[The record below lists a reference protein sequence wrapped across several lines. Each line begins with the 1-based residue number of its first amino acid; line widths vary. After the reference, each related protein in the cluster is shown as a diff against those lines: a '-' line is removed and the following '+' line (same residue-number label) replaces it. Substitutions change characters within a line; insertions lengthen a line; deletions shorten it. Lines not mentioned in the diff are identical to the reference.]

1 MSFREFIKKTDYVV
15 KKSVSVKLEASGI
28 ITSAGDK
35 SVMFEKMKESQYK
48 VAANVFASK
57 EKVAKYLNCEVKDL
71 VPKMIA
77 ALNKPTKPKVVT
89 KTDHVELEVDL
100 NKLPILIHTE
110 KDGGP
115 YVSSGLVIVKD
126 PAVGQNV
133 CYHRGMVFA
142 KNKMAFRI
150 LERNT
155 MELLKKNNG
164 TMKAAYCI
172 GCGGE
177 TQLAAAM
184 APPLGVNELEIANS
198 IQPIEVVKAK
208 TFDAELPADSEFIME
223 GTLSLNERHK
233 EGPFVDL
240 TGTSDII
247 REEPVFTVEKIYAR
261 PNPIWHALLPGG
273 FEHKILMGMPREPT
287 VFDEVKKAGIDVIDV
302 SVNAGGSSW
311 FHVIV
316 KINKKSEED
325 GKKTI
330 EAAMKGHTSGKH
342 FFVVDKDI
350 NIYDPL
356 EVEWSMATRFQ
367 GDKNLYL
374 FPKQKGSS
382 LDPSSEAVEG
392 KAYRET
398 CKVGFDLT
406 GRMDRKEKMTRTQ
419 FPKYD
424 IKKYL

>member
-1 MSFREFIKKTDYVV
+1 MSFREFVQKTDYVIN
-15 KKSVSVKLEASGI
+15 KPVSKNLEASGI
-28 ITSAGDK
+28 IYSAGDK
-35 SVMFEKMKESQYK
+35 SIMFNKIKESDYK

-57 EKVAKYLNCEVKDL
+57 DKLAKYLKCEVKDL
-71 VPKMIA
+71 VPKMIQ
-77 ALNKPTKPKVVT
+77 ALNKPTKPKAVIQ
-89 KTDHVELEVDL
+89 TDHKEIEIDLE
-100 NKLPILIHTE
+100 KLPILFHTE
-110 KDGGP
+110 KDGAP

-126 PAVGQNV
+126 PLIGQNV
-133 CYHRGMVFA
+133 CYHRGMVIG
-142 KNKMAFRI
+142 KNKFAFRI

-164 TMKAAYCI
+164 TLKAAYCI

-198 IQPIEVVKAK
+198 IQPIETIKAK
-208 TFDAELPADSEFIME
+208 LFDAELPADAEFIME
-223 GTLSLNERHK
+223 GTLTLNERHK

-261 PNPIWHALLPGG
+261 PNAIWHALLPGG
-273 FEHKILMGMPREPT
+273 FEHKIMMGMPREPT
-287 VFDEVKKAGIDVIDV
+287 IFDEIKKAGIEVIDV
-302 SVNAGGSSW
+302 SVNPGGSSW
-311 FHVIV
+311 FHAIV

-350 NIYDPL
+350 DIYNPL
-356 EVEWSMATRFQ
+356 EVEWAMATRFQ
-367 GDKNLYL
+367 ADKNLYL

-382 LDPSSEAVEG
+382 LDPSADQTT
-392 KAYRET
+392 RET
-398 CKVGFDLT
+398 CKAGFDLT
-406 GRMDRKEKMTRTQ
+406 MRMDRTAKMTRTE

-424 IKKYL
+424 VKKYL